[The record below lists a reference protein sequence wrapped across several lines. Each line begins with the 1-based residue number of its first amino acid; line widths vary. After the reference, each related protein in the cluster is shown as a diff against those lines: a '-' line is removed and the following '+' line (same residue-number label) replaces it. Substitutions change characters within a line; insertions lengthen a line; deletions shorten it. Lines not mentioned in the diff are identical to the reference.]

1 MQYIVITLIP
11 PVTPQTEW
19 AARWSPA
26 SSTRVK
32 TTFQDLINALRS
44 ISPVQFSDP
53 PPTHHLPKSSASSY
67 TGILKLAKW
76 HMKKVKTERLNVKMG
91 HSTPA
96 AYLMHISLLSTRW
109 RHFSTQL
116 FTAKS
121 KYTQKK
127 RNFQSFYIKPR
138 NAMPPVCCWAW
149 TQKAL
154 FTIFFCLFPTVLY
167 CNCVKLKYAP
177 CCVVSSLC
185 PNDLIC
191 EKTHRAWRKVEKV
204 SGFVPRQVSKWS
216 LYQCWEW
223 IFSHHLPAPPPAP
236 CLVQHMFQSTK
247 KQQQVL
253 LVN

>member
-1 MQYIVITLIP
+1 MLSG
-11 PVTPQTEW
+11 
-19 AARWSPA
+19 RLS
-26 SSTRVK
+26 
-32 TTFQDLINALRS
+32 
-44 ISPVQFSDP
+44 QFSFFP
-53 PPTHHLPKSSASSY
+53 HLPSSSASSY
-67 TGILKLAKW
+67 TGILNLAKW
-76 HMKKVKTERLNVKMG
+76 HMKKSKNRETECKNG
-91 HSTPA
+91 SQHSCCIPNAHLTFE
-96 AYLMHISLLSTRW
+96 YSLKAL
-109 RHFSTQL
+109 FTQL

-121 KYTQKK
+121 KYTKK

-154 FTIFFCLFPTVLY
+154 FTIFFCLFLTVLY

-185 PNDLIC
+185 PKRFDLW
-191 EKTHRAWRKVEKV
+191 ENHRAWRQIEKV
-204 SGFVPRQVSKWS
+204 SGFVPRQVFEWS

-223 IFSHHLPAPPPAP
+223 IVSRLLPPSPSPPTPR
-236 CLVQHMFQSTK
+236 LVQHMFQSTK